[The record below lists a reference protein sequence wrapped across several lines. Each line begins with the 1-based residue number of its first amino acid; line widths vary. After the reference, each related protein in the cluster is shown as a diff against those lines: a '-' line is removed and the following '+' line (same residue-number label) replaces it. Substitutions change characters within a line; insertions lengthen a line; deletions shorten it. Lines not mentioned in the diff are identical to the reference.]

1 MVETSAKPQNAL
13 ALSIHFAICG
23 GEAVNYFRVKLMSIK
38 LRIAAVLGA
47 MFLATSA
54 SAATCVVNSV
64 SFTLD
69 AAAGAQCMSGNDLG
83 RHGIAENDLNFFGL
97 TNWIVGISTDLSE
110 GDGSIEANGTGFSS
124 SSGTWSIT
132 NAPSLSP
139 LMIVLKSG
147 HQFGAFLLNDMVSA
161 LSGTWNI
168 TRERCNVR
176 GCTTLP
182 KNLSHAS
189 VYYSPVPSAVPLP
202 AAGFMLLA
210 GLAGLV
216 GLRRKRK
223 AA

>member
-1 MVETSAKPQNAL
+1 MMMN
-13 ALSIHFAICG
+13 
-23 GEAVNYFRVKLMSIK
+23 FRTK
-38 LRIAAVLGA
+38 IAAVVGA

-54 SAATCVVNSV
+54 NAATCVVNSV

-69 AAAGAQCMSGNDLG
+69 AAAGAQCMGGNDLG
-83 RHGIAENDLNFFGL
+83 RHGIADNDLNFFGL
-97 TNWIVGISTDLSE
+97 TNWVVGVSTDLSA

-132 NAPSLSP
+132 SAPSMSP

-168 TRERCNVR
+168 TRERCNDR

-182 KNLSHAS
+182 KILSHAS
-189 VYYSPVPSAVPLP
+189 VYYSPVPSAVPVP
-202 AAGFMLLA
+202 AAGLMLLA
-210 GLAGLV
+210 GLGGLAA
-216 GLRRKRK
+216 LRRKR
-223 AA
+223 AAA